1 MKIIY
6 DRVTGAMYATV
17 INEGDIDPAVMDVE
31 VPAGKALAKIEVKDG
46 AATAVCVDVE
56 NNVIDIVKLEKE
68 LTDIQ
73 MAIAELYEAQG

>member
-6 DRVTGAMYATV
+6 DRTTGAIYTTV
-17 INEGDIDPAVMDVE
+17 INTENIDPAVMDVE

-46 AATAVCVDVE
+46 AATAVFVDIE
-56 NNVIDIVKLEKE
+56 NNVIDMVKLEKE